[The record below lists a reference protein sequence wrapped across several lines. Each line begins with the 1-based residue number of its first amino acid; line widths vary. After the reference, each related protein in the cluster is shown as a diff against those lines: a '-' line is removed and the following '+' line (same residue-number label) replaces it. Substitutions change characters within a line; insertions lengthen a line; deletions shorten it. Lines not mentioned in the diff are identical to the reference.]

1 MVDGDGALLRALA
14 TPQGAWRFRVTLD
27 EVDPHFV
34 DMLIAYEDRRFRRH
48 VGIDPAALA
57 RAADWRPRAAAAS
70 GKTEN
75 KLLGF
80 IGNVPKNLLGPIP
93 NPLIV
98 LTIRHLR

>member
-1 MVDGDGALLRALA
+1 MRPRSWASLFAVRAALCNCLVSVSTGRFLA
-14 TPQGAWRFRVTLD
+14 A
-27 EVDPHFV
+27 
-34 DMLIAYEDRRFRRH
+34 
-48 VGIDPAALA
+48 AALA